1 MIRFLQWFNLL
12 GVICLVVLSAMQW
25 NLNRLANVKAEHLET
40 IRLQQEQ
47 DLADRD
53 KTIQGLKSDLVDFRS
68 RLTLAESQLKDLDDK
83 LYKMTQAR
91 DQLIKQRDQLTA
103 ERDILKKTLDEWVAA
118 VTVRDQALKKAG
130 DDMKKLAEQR
140 NEVINQFNALAV
152 RYIKVVEGINASRS
166 ASGPSTRP
174 STAPLP

>member
-1 MIRFLQWFNLL
+1 MNRFLQWFNLF
-12 GVICLVVLSAMQW
+12 GVVCLMALSAMQW
-25 NLNRLANVKAEHLET
+25 NLNRLANVKAAHLET
-40 IRLQQEQ
+40 IRLQQVQ

-53 KTIQGLKSDLVDFRS
+53 KTIQGLTSDLDDFRS
-68 RLTLAESQLKDLDDK
+68 RLTLAESQLKELEDK

-103 ERDILKKTLDEWVAA
+103 ERDTLKKTLDEWVAA
-118 VTVRDQALKKAG
+118 VTIRDQALRKAG

-140 NEVINQFNALAV
+140 NDVINQFNALAV
-152 RYIKVVEGINASRS
+152 RYNKVVESINTTHS
-166 ASGPSTRP
+166 PSTRP